1 MSRIEQLRARRKEI
15 VEALTSLEQIRRGSV
30 VEQYVD
36 YVRKDG
42 SVVRRGPYPLYSF
55 KEKGKTISRRLRSD
69 EEVKV
74 CREQIGRF
82 GRFRKLVEELVRIGE
97 EISDLAPTDHAGQKK
112 RRDPDRQGPGS
123 RSVPEDGS
131 RGKAGGLG
139 GLGVW
144 SAEGDSGRGRAVV
157 GNGVAGGGLRSSGAA
172 GPLRLRP
179 SHAERGAA

>member
-15 VEALTSLEQIRRGSV
+15 VETLTSLEQIRRGSV

-69 EEVKV
+69 EEVKA

-112 RRDPDRQGPGS
+112 TPRS
-123 RSVPEDGS
+123 RSTRSRKSLGS
-131 RGKAGGLG
+131 
-139 GLGVW
+139 
-144 SAEGDSGRGRAVV
+144 
-157 GNGVAGGGLRSSGAA
+157 
-172 GPLRLRP
+172 
-179 SHAERGAA
+179 